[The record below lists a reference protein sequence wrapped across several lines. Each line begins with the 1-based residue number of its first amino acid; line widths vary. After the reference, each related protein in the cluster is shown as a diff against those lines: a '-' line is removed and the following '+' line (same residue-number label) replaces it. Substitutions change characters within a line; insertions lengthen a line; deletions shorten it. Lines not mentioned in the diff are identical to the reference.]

1 MWKEFLGDR
10 LDRGEIADVLK
21 DINRRSIGRSRRA
34 TTRRRIST
42 WTSSRVQTPGRR
54 SVSLMAGQQDD
65 IGFADSM
72 LMAGGRGQGHEV
84 AQNGAWAVISL
95 AESPIRTP
103 QELSLAGR

>member
-1 MWKEFLGDR
+1 
-10 LDRGEIADVLK
+10 
-21 DINRRSIGRSRRA
+21 
-34 TTRRRIST
+34 
-42 WTSSRVQTPGRR
+42 
-54 SVSLMAGQQDD
+54 MAGQQDD